1 MSFID
6 IIIDDLSKVGFDW
19 QVALANTVN
28 FLIVFFILKK
38 FVFPPVKKMVED
50 RQRIINEGL
59 DKTSMAE
66 TRLKEIDE
74 MRKTTIRDAKKEASQ
89 IVVAAEKRATAM
101 DEEFQKKMEKKRK
114 EAADLIRADFEKQK
128 EHAKQQ
134 VFDEAVVLVK
144 KVIEKTVELDPSLVD
159 EKLIK
164 KAVEAIK
171 KTSYEKV

>member
-19 QVALANTVN
+19 QVALANTIN

-59 DKTSMAE
+59 DKTSIAE

-74 MRKTTIRDAKKEASQ
+74 MGKVTIRDAKKEASK

-114 EAADLIRADFEKQK
+114 EAADLIKSDFEKQK

-144 KVIEKTVELDPSLVD
+144 KVIEKTVELDPSSVD

-171 KTSYEKV
+171 KSSYEKV